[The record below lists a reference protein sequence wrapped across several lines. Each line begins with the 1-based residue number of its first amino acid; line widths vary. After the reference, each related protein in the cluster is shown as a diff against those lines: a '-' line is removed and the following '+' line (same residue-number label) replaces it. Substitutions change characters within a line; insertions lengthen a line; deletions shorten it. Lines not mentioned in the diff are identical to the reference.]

1 MQNAYRQRVSVSE
14 YLLLLV
20 LVHFSVLLLLSVG
33 VIFSRF
39 TFQLLRLK
47 LRLHI
52 SLFSPYLPLSLLYL
66 PPSLSLLCFFGFLLP
81 ALAFSPTLLWVITGR
96 NRRKKHR
103 AHTAPE

>member
-20 LVHFSVLLLLSVG
+20 LVHFSALLLLSVG

-52 SLFSPYLPLSLLYL
+52 SLFSPYLPLSLLFL
-66 PPSLSLLCFFGFLLP
+66 PLSLASLVFWFFIARACLFANTFVGDY
-81 ALAFSPTLLWVITGR
+81 R
-96 NRRKKHR
+96 QKQKKKHR

>member
-1 MQNAYRQRVSVSE
+1 MLVLV
-14 YLLLLV
+14 LV

-52 SLFSPYLPLSLLYL
+52 SLFSPYLPLFLTSLVFW
-66 PPSLSLLCFFGFLLP
+66 FFIARACLFANTFVGDY
-81 ALAFSPTLLWVITGR
+81 R
-96 NRRKKHR
+96 QKQKKHR
-103 AHTAPE
+103 THST

>member
-52 SLFSPYLPLSLLYL
+52 SLFSPYLPLCLPLASLVFLVFYCPRL
-66 PPSLSLLCFFGFLLP
+66 PFRQHFCG
-81 ALAFSPTLLWVITGR
+81 
-96 NRRKKHR
+96 
-103 AHTAPE
+103 